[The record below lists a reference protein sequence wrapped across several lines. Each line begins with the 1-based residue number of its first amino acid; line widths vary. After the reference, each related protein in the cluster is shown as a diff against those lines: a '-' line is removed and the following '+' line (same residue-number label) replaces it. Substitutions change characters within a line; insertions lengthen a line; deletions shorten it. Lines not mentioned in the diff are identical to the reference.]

1 MLGVLLFQYKTQI
14 MSNNSE
20 KHRNIVLSCL
30 EKNIFDHQLIAAQRT
45 FDKFQSGARAVVIA
59 AEMQSGKSGIALAL
73 AAMQRLSL
81 NDDEICQRKLLKD
94 TLYLVTMADVA
105 LQEQAKNDLSP
116 CNNVVVSNFTN
127 FENCLKAEFKHRPPK
142 LIIIDECHY
151 GSSSDS
157 VRYAKVFNYLES
169 QNTDCHIAFIS
180 ATPFS
185 ALYAAS
191 DDSILRHNLNTDLV
205 FHKTSNEYHGIREM
219 HRHSQI
225 IKLDEN
231 NRDFCE
237 SLFMRK
243 RFIRQFK
250 EHEGPGWSL
259 IRVPTSQ
266 AKTAQGLLLESGIEP
281 EQIHIIGQKLVGLE
295 DYELCSLEDFKREYD
310 TAKLFDDKLIAITV
324 AGFRAGVNF
333 GHEMKESL
341 INSWDSSISNIAA
354 VVQANIGRA
363 CGYHHNITATH
374 YTNLDAVRAYGE
386 LLDFLEEK
394 DHQQAFDGI
403 QEKFEEL
410 CERYEIRGFDRGT
423 SVTPIKA
430 AELKSSR
437 KLSDHRIYLTE
448 SYVIVPGKLKN
459 TSFDYTQYTQDPE
472 LLEAIRLIREEYFA
486 DGEPYRK
493 QGRALRGDRQNWMKA
508 QWVNGATYDDGTPS
522 CAKSKALHFTQLLD
536 QNEPVEFNSIVNPG
550 GGETTEDKRV
560 MASIFSTYNLSGQKD
575 AFKRA
580 LDLDDMSEICR
591 LFGFEDDDT
600 LILLYKR
607 GNYSQSLSEERLE
620 IQQHGHIRH
629 DSIYKN

>member
-1 MLGVLLFQYKTQI
+1 MN
-14 MSNNSE
+14 NNSE
-20 KHRNIVLSCL
+20 KHRNIVLNCL
-30 EKNIFDHQLIAAQRT
+30 KKNIFEHQQTAAQRT

-81 NDDEICQRKLLKD
+81 NDDKISQRKLLKD

-105 LQEQAKNDLSP
+105 LQEQAKNDLAP
-116 CNNVVVSNFTN
+116 CKNVVVSNFTN
-127 FENCLKAEFKHRPPK
+127 FENCLKAEFKHQPPK

-151 GSSSDS
+151 GSSTDS

-169 QNTDCHIAFIS
+169 QNNDCRIAFIS

-219 HRHSQI
+219 HRHGQI
-225 IKLDEN
+225 IKLDDE

-266 AKTAQGLLLESGIEP
+266 AKTAQRLLLESGIEP

-324 AGFRAGVNF
+324 AGIRAGVNF
-333 GHEMKESL
+333 GHEMKENL

-363 CGYHHNITATH
+363 CGYHHNTTATH

-394 DHQQAFDGI
+394 DDQQAFDGI
-403 QEKFEEL
+403 KEKFEQI

-423 SVTPIKA
+423 TVAPNKTY
-430 AELKSSR
+430 EVQSSR
-437 KLSDHRIYLTE
+437 KLSDHRVFLTE
-448 SYVIVPGKLKN
+448 CYVIVPGKLN
-459 TSFDYTQYTQDPE
+459 NPSFNYNQYTRDPE
-472 LLEAIRLIREEYFA
+472 LLEAIRLIREEYLA

-493 QGRALRGDRQNWMKA
+493 QGRALRGDHQNWVKA

-522 CAKSKALHFTQLLD
+522 CAKSKALRFTKLLD
-536 QNEPVEFNSIVNPG
+536 QNEPVEFNNIVNPG

-580 LDLDDMSEICR
+580 LDLDDMSEVCR
-591 LFGFEDDDT
+591 LFGFESDDT

-607 GNYSQSLSEERLE
+607 GNFLLERSSDDLE
-620 IQQHGHIRH
+620 KIHTSRIRH
-629 DSIYKN
+629 NSILNTD